1 MRSVWI
7 PKAGP
12 PEVLEVRES
21 PDPVPGA
28 GQALIRVRAAG
39 VNFADVSARLGFY
52 PDAPPFP
59 CVVGYE
65 VAGVVERLGDGVDG
79 LAVGQRV
86 VALTRFGGY
95 AEAVAVPAAQV
106 FPLAAALP

>member
-21 PDPVPGA
+21 GDPTPRTGQVLVRVP
-28 GQALIRVRAAG
+28 AAG
-39 VNFADVSARLGFY
+39 VNFADVSARLGLY

-59 CVVGYE
+59 SNP
-65 VAGVVERLGDGVDG
+65 RL
-79 LAVGQRV
+79 
-86 VALTRFGGY
+86 ALR
-95 AEAVAVPAAQV
+95 AQ
-106 FPLAAALP
+106 LEG